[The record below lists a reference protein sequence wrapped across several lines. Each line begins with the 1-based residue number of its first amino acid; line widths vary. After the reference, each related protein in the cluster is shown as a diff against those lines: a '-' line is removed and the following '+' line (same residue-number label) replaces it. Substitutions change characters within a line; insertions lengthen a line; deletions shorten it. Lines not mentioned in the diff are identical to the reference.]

1 MVDSFR
7 QDGSVPAANA
17 ELTACARSAEM
28 SEASRVSTSLGIPSG
43 PGALPLGSLFR
54 IPSTSAFVTPNSI
67 WRVGLLGAESVVLY
81 SVVGGGGK
89 NLLSRI
95 SVRVVSSVVACAP
108 A

>member
-17 ELTACARSAEM
+17 ELTA
-28 SEASRVSTSLGIPSG
+28 SLGIPSG
-43 PGALPLGSLFR
+43 PEALPLDSLFR
-54 IPSTSAFVTPNSI
+54 IPSISAFVTPNSI
-67 WRVGLLGAESVVLY
+67 WRVGLLGAESVVLC
-81 SVVGGGGK
+81 SVIGGGGK